1 VHITDMEENSFGGFC
16 RASNFVW
23 KMAIHPI
30 WGDFPGEER
39 THNVTNSC
47 LSQPC
52 QFLQI
57 GVFNLRSVWDVCLL
71 MAEKCV
77 LMIPH
82 VVHALSTSMEL
93 ELVWHIIFIDQD
105 PSFMILAL
113 SYFQYEMLSIPL
125 FFTLRLSWGS
135 GYSGNFL
142 QI

>member
-1 VHITDMEENSFGGFC
+1 LEVSVEIPILIEKWPYILFGVIFQ
-16 RASNFVW
+16 V
-23 KMAIHPI
+23 KK
-30 WGDFPGEER
+30 ER
-39 THNVTNSC
+39 THNITNSC

-57 GVFNLRSVWDVCLL
+57 GVFNLRSVWDMCLL
-71 MAEKCV
+71 MVEKCV

-125 FFTLRLSWGS
+125 SLP
-135 GYSGNFL
+135 
-142 QI
+142 